1 VKYLLAFGRFWW
13 SFVIGDDWT
22 VALGVGIALGVTAVL
37 AHNDVNVWWLLPV
50 AVVAILAASLWR
62 ATRN

>member
-1 VKYLLAFGRFWW
+1 VKYLVAFGRFWW

-22 VALGVGIALGVTAVL
+22 VAAGVVIVLGVTAVL
-37 AHNDVNVWWLLPV
+37 AHHDVNVWWLLPL

-62 ATRN
+62 ATKS

>member
-62 ATRN
+62 ATKS

>member
-1 VKYLLAFGRFWW
+1 MKYLLAFGRFWW

>member
-1 VKYLLAFGRFWW
+1 MKYLVAFGRFWW

-62 ATRN
+62 ATKT